1 MLVQDSHSLSKD
13 GKMKAR
19 LPECRK
25 GLTLAFVRFA
35 PLNRNW
41 FTLET
46 GRVMKPLIEKE

>member
-1 MLVQDSHSLSKD
+1 
-13 GKMKAR
+13 MKEN
-19 LPECRK
+19 LYECRK

-46 GRVMKPLIEKE
+46 GRVLKPLIKKE